1 MPDSL
6 DLVAIGA
13 HPDDVE
19 MTSGGW
25 LCVAAEQG
33 YRTGVIHLTKGE
45 MGTRG
50 TAAQR
55 VREARAAA
63 KVMGCSVLE
72 FAGLKDGFIRAD
84 DASTHRLVELLRKLK
99 PRVVIAPYL
108 QCHHPDHEAAAALAV
123 RAVHLAGLKGYK
135 SRISPHRVIRLVHG
149 RYSRHFEPAFYVDV
163 SRVIERKLRSIE
175 CPSSQFTPVS
185 GQPETRMAA
194 QGFLDQYMSLT
205 AQLGL
210 KAGCAHAEAYWLSS
224 APALNDPV
232 AVLSAGVQHHMI
244 R

>member
-135 SRISPHRVIRLVHG
+135 SRLPQHRVIRLVHG

-163 SRVIERKLRSIE
+163 SRVIERKRRAIE
-175 CPSSQFTPVS
+175 CYSSQFTPAT